1 MRGDPLAARDGAESV
16 GPGSHHRELVSQP
29 GQAPPRYPLPQQDRG
44 SGSSWNDRF
53 RRFAR
58 WSSDHLGSSPAF
70 LAAVAIVVVWALTG
84 PAFDFSETWQL
95 VINTGTT
102 IVTFLMVF
110 LIQNSQ
116 NRETKAL
123 HLKIDELLRAVR
135 DARTNLVNLE
145 NKTDEELS
153 RVAEEFEELGR
164 EGDEVPPGT
173 SR

>member
-44 SGSSWNDRF
+44 SGSDWNDRF

-58 WSSDHLGSSPAF
+58 WSSDRLGSSPAF
-70 LAAVAIVVVWALTG
+70 LTAVAVVVIWALTG
-84 PAFDFSETWQL
+84 PLFKFSETWQL

-110 LIQNSQ
+110 LIQNTQ

-153 RVAEEFEELGR
+153 RVAEEFEELGQ
-164 EGDEVPPGT
+164 EGDDLPPAR
-173 SR
+173 S

>member
-29 GQAPPRYPLPQQDRG
+29 GQAPPRYPLPQQDGG

-58 WSSDHLGSSPAF
+58 WSSDRLGSSPAF
-70 LAAVAIVVVWALTG
+70 LTAVAVVVIWALTG
-84 PAFDFSETWQL
+84 PLFDFSETWQL

-110 LIQNSQ
+110 LIQNTQ
-116 NRETKAL
+116 NREMKAL
-123 HLKIDELLRAVR
+123 HLKIDELLRAVH

-145 NKTDEELS
+145 NKTDEELG

-164 EGDEVPPGT
+164 EGDDLPPAQ
-173 SR
+173 S